1 MEYQE
6 SGEMFTNFCQLGGA
20 RERSLI
26 ESQSEEHNYV
36 VYILYLNVLLFVR
49 NKGVFT
55 MEKYYNSSQSR
66 PLYRQRKQ
74 IIIYTSPIN
83 PEERKE
89 STRLN
94 FGSSISFRFR
104 NITSMLS
111 FPQIEAMQMTCIALY
126 MYVFGLVF

>member
-1 MEYQE
+1 
-6 SGEMFTNFCQLGGA
+6 
-20 RERSLI
+20 
-26 ESQSEEHNYV
+26 
-36 VYILYLNVLLFVR
+36 
-49 NKGVFT
+49 